1 MPFGC
6 WRASG
11 NRLRT
16 QSEADAFLLWLST
29 GLRNGEI
36 RGVTWDC
43 IRWEEGEVLICKSL
57 RRDGYSTGDHSWAP
71 TKTGKERVV
80 PLTEDVLEVLRRHQK
95 AMEAKELLVHMDW
108 CWSLLRVTGTF
119 MTKFWVGCGRD
130 RLSVVD

>member
-1 MPFGC
+1 M
-6 WRASG
+6 
-11 NRLRT
+11 
-16 QSEADAFLLWLST
+16 
-29 GLRNGEI
+29 
-36 RGVTWDC
+36 
-43 IRWEEGEVLICKSL
+43 LICKSL
-57 RRDGYSTGDHSWAP
+57 RRDVYSTGDHSWAP